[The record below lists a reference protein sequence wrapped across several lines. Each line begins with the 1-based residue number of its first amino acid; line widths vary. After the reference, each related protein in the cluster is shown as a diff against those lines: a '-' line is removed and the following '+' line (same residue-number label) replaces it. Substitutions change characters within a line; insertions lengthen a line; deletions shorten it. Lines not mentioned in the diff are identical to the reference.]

1 MLVNRKI
8 KMALKYTEKVMDH
21 FLHPRNLGIINHPD
35 IEVIEGNLRC
45 GDQIQLQLKVN
56 PETKIIEDIK
66 FKSFGCASNIATAS
80 IITEIAKDKTLEDA
94 KKITWKEIEEKLGG
108 LPKIKIHCSILAVE
122 TLHKAIKEYEEK
134 VKNE

>member
-1 MLVNRKI
+1 
-8 KMALKYTEKVMDH
+8 MALKYTEKVMDH

>member
-1 MLVNRKI
+1 
-8 KMALKYTEKVMDH
+8 MALHYSEKVMNH
-21 FLHPRNLGIINHPD
+21 FLHPRNLGEIKNPD

-80 IITEIAKDKTLEDA
+80 IITEMAKGKSLEEA
-94 KKITWKEIEEKLGG
+94 KNIKWKDVSEKIGG
-108 LPKIKIHCSILAVE
+108 LPKIKEHCSILAVE
-122 TLHKAIKEYEEK
+122 TLQKAIKEYEEK
-134 VKNE
+134 